1 MYFIPQERYIAE
13 KPIKID
19 EKWPADGAII
29 FEKAELRY
37 RENTAL
43 VFNQLSFSVAPAE
56 KIGIVG
62 RTGAGKST
70 ISVALSRLVELS
82 GGRILIDGVDIAAI
96 DLTKLREKVTF
107 IPQDPSLFTG
117 SLRFNID
124 PFGSCSD
131 SEIERLAARA
141 GLADILLRKQ
151 TAEMIVRQGGC
162 GKNFGKKGKKK
173 KKAKKGRPDA
183 MTELTSD
190 AIESINKG
198 GVYFWLTENGNNL
211 SVGER

>member
-29 FEKAELRY
+29 FDKAELRY

-82 GGRILIDGVDIAAI
+82 GGRILIDGFDISAI
-96 DLTKLREKVTF
+96 DLTKLREKITF

-117 SLRFNID
+117 TLRFNID
-124 PFGSCSD
+124 PFSNFSD
-131 SEIERLAARA
+131 GEIERLAARA

-151 TAEMIVRQGGC
+151 TAEMIVRQGG
-162 GKNFGKKGKKK
+162 GARGMGKKK
-173 KKAKKGRPDA
+173 KKKGKKGKGNGA
-183 MTELTSD
+183 ASELTTD